1 MVKIQSKKYIKL
13 FLFGFFLGIFLSG
26 LFLLIIKNPHV
37 DPKFLLDLG
46 YSDTLSER
54 STGSIICVNIDQDNQ
69 EFPLLNLNSAS
80 IDELK
85 SLPGIGD
92 VKAKSIIAWREKYGN
107 FKNISELMYISGIS
121 DTLFQQIC
129 NKITIEE

>member
-1 MVKIQSKKYIKL
+1 MVKLLSKNHSKS
-13 FLFGFFLGIFLSG
+13 FLFGIFSGIFLSG
-26 LFLLIIKNPHV
+26 LFLLLINYPQINRKQILV
-37 DPKFLLDLG
+37 SDSFES
-46 YSDTLSER
+46 YSES
-54 STGSIICVNIDQDNQ
+54 STGSVRCISNDQKK
-69 EFPLLNLNSAS
+69 ELFYLINLNAAS

-92 VKAKSIIAWREKYGN
+92 VKAKNILAWREKYGD

-129 NKITIEE
+129 NMITIKK